1 MPVDSTVVTERISDA
16 RSAIKDLNRI
26 VSKPYNTLSIDEKY
40 SMRYNII
47 VLVEAIVALCNH
59 ILAEDMNETASSYR
73 ESVGKVAEAL
83 GIPCTED
90 LQAIVGLRNLLIH
103 RYHTIADSKIYEYI
117 KTDFKCIEELLRKI
131 EEMYIVDKIL

>member
-1 MPVDSTVVTERISDA
+1 MPVDSTVVTEGISDA

-90 LQAIVGLRNLLIH
+90 LQAIVGLRNLLIY
-103 RYHTIADSKIYEYI
+103 RYHTIADSKN
-117 KTDFKCIEELLRKI
+117 LRIHK
-131 EEMYIVDKIL
+131 DRL

>member
-90 LQAIVGLRNLLIH
+90 LQAIVGLRNLLIY
-103 RYHTIADSKIYEYI
+103 RYHTIADCKIYEYI

-131 EEMYIVDKIL
+131 EEKYLVDKIL